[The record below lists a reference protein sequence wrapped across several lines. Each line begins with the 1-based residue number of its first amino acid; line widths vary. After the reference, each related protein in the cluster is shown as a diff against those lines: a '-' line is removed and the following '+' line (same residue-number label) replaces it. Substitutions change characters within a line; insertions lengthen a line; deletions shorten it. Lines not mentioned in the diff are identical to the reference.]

1 MVVVVVAIMT
11 MEIRARACCWLVR
24 LESVSVA
31 SDVFDSGYAYV
42 VVDCE
47 LLTMVMRTMTMT
59 DSVATA
65 AHFADCAFF
74 WDYVVGI

>member
-1 MVVVVVAIMT
+1 MVVVAIMT
-11 MEIRARACCWLVR
+11 MEIGARACCRLVR

-42 VVDCE
+42 VVDCD
-47 LLTMVMRTMTMT
+47 LLTMA

-65 AHFADCAFF
+65 THFADCAFF